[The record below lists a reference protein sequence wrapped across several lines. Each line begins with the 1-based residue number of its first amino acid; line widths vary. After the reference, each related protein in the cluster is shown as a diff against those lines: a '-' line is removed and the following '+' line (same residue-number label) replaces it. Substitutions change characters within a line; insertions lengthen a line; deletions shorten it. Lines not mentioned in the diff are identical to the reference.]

1 MFKNLIEVFNDP
13 WTRLAEGADKK
24 IYLEAT
30 LPNIMEVIYK
40 DSTPEQG
47 PWVAGGMGRQ
57 LAVDVTCQQFSDIDV
72 WFNGPTSFE
81 HCMIR
86 LNNAFGNRM
95 YESFTSDNAKTY
107 QIGDHK
113 VQLIRRA
120 YYDNLDAVFKQFDF
134 TCCQVAVDKN
144 FYIHGPGIEDARAFR
159 LKVNRLDKRG
169 FLARYAK
176 YVGYGYTM
184 PNEVFLNIINDEE
197 INYEFDTESLGY

>member
-1 MFKNLIEVFNDP
+1 MFKNLTEIFTNLADSAVASIENRIF
-13 WTRLAEGADKK
+13 R
-24 IYLEAT
+24 EAT

-40 DSTPEQG
+40 DSTQEQG

-57 LAVDVTCQQFSDIDV
+57 LAVDPTCQQFSDIDV
-72 WFNGPTSFE
+72 WFNNAKSYE
-81 HCMIR
+81 HCMLR
-86 LNNAFGNRM
+86 LNNNFGHTM
-95 YESFTSDNAKTY
+95 YETFSSPNAKTY
-107 QIGDHK
+107 QVGDHK

-120 YYDNLDAVFKQFDF
+120 YYDNLDAVFEQFDF

-144 FYIHGPGIEDARAFR
+144 FYIHGPGIEDARAFK

-184 PNEVFLNIINDEE
+184 PNEVFLNIIDDEE

>member
-1 MFKNLIEVFNDP
+1 MFKNLNEIFAN
-13 WTRLAEGADKK
+13 LADNSFEAVERRIFLK
-24 IYLEAT
+24 AT

-40 DSTPEQG
+40 DSTQAQG

-57 LAVDVTCQQFSDIDV
+57 LAVDPRCLQFSDIDV
-72 WFNGPTSFE
+72 WFSNPTSYE
-81 HCMIR
+81 HCLLR
-86 LNNAFGNRM
+86 LNNTFGNDM
-95 YESFTSDNAKTY
+95 YETFSSDNAKTY

-120 YYDNLDAVFKQFDF
+120 YYESLDAVFKQFDF

-144 FYIHGPGIEDARAFR
+144 FYIYGPGIEDARSFT
-159 LKVNRLDKRG
+159 LKVNRLDHRG

-184 PNEVFLNIINDEE
+184 PNEVFLDIINNEE
-197 INYEFDTESLGY
+197 LNYEFDTESLGY

>member
-1 MFKNLIEVFNDP
+1 MFKNLTEIFTNLVDNTIDRVE
-13 WTRLAEGADKK
+13 KK
-24 IYLEAT
+24 LYLSAT

-40 DSTPEQG
+40 DSTLEQG

-57 LAVDVTCQQFSDIDV
+57 LAVDPTCQVFSDIDI
-72 WFNGPTSFE
+72 WFSNGKSFE

-86 LNNAFGNRM
+86 LNNSFGNTM
-95 YESFTSDNAKTY
+95 YETFSSPNAKTY
-107 QIGDHK
+107 QIGDYK

-144 FYIHGPGIEDARAFR
+144 FYIHGPGIEDARAFK

-184 PNEVFLNIINDEE
+184 PNEVFLNIIEDEE

>member
-1 MFKNLIEVFNDP
+1 MFKNLSEVF
-13 WTRLAEGADKK
+13 TS
-24 IYLEAT
+24 LEDNIVESRVFLKPT
-30 LPNIMEVIYK
+30 LPNIMDVIYK
-40 DSTPEQG
+40 DSTQAHG

-57 LAVDVTCQQFSDIDV
+57 LAVDPTCQQFSDIDV
-72 WFNGPTSFE
+72 WFSDSKTFDQ
-81 HCMIR
+81 CTLR
-86 LNNAFGNRM
+86 LNNAFGNVM
-95 YESFTSDNAKTY
+95 YETFSSANAKTY
-107 QIGDHK
+107 QVGDHK

-120 YYDNLDAVFKQFDF
+120 YYDSLDAVFKQFDF

-144 FYIHGPGIEDARAFR
+144 FYIHGPGIEDARAFK

-184 PNEVFLNIINDEE
+184 PNEVFLNIIDDEE

>member
-1 MFKNLIEVFNDP
+1 MFKNLTEIFTNLADNVIETRVFIKP
-13 WTRLAEGADKK
+13 
-24 IYLEAT
+24 T
-30 LPNIMEVIYK
+30 LPNIMNVIYK
-40 DSTPEQG
+40 DSTQEQG

-57 LAVDVTCQQFSDIDV
+57 LAVDPTCQQFSDIDV
-72 WFNGPTSFE
+72 WFNNAKSYE
-81 HCMIR
+81 LCMLR
-86 LNNAFGNRM
+86 LNNSFGNTM
-95 YESFTSDNAKTY
+95 YETFSSPNARTY
-107 QIGDHK
+107 QIDDYK

-144 FYIHGPGIEDARAFR
+144 FNIHGPGIEDARAFK

-184 PNEVFLNIINDEE
+184 PNEVFLNIIDDEE

>member
-1 MFKNLIEVFNDP
+1 MFKDLTEIFSGLANSIVDTRVFLKP
-13 WTRLAEGADKK
+13 
-24 IYLEAT
+24 T
-30 LPNIMEVIYK
+30 LSNIMDVIYK
-40 DSTPEQG
+40 DSTQEHG

-57 LAVDVTCQQFSDIDV
+57 LAVDPTCRVFSDIDI
-72 WFNGPTSFE
+72 WFSSAKSFE
-81 HCMIR
+81 YCMLK
-86 LNNAFGNRM
+86 LNNAFGDTM
-95 YESFTSDNAKTY
+95 YETFSSTNAKTY

-144 FYIHGPGIEDARAFR
+144 FYIYGPGIEDAKSFK

-176 YVGYGYTM
+176 YIGYGYTM
-184 PNEVFLNIINDEE
+184 PNEVFLNIIDDEE
-197 INYEFDTESLGY
+197 INYEFDTDSLGY

>member
-1 MFKNLIEVFNDP
+1 MFKDLTEIFTNL
-13 WTRLAEGADKK
+13 ADSVVDTSLYRKP
-24 IYLEAT
+24 T
-30 LPNIMEVIYK
+30 LPNIMDVIYK
-40 DSTPEQG
+40 DSTQELG

-57 LAVDVTCQQFSDIDV
+57 LAVDPTCRYFSDIDI
-72 WFNGPTSFE
+72 WFSDAKSFE

-86 LNNAFGNRM
+86 LNNAFGNTM
-95 YESFTSDNAKTY
+95 YETFSSPNAKTY

-120 YYDNLDAVFKQFDF
+120 YYDSLDAVFKQFDF

-144 FYIHGPGIEDARAFR
+144 FYIHGPGIEDARNFK
-159 LKVNRLDKRG
+159 LQVNRLDKRG

-184 PNEVFLNIINDEE
+184 PNEVFLNIIDDEE